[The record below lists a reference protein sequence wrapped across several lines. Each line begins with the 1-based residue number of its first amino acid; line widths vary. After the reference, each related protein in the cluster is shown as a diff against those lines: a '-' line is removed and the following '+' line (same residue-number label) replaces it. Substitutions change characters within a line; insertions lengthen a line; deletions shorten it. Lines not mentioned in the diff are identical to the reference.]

1 MMKHCLAIVALLQN
15 SLSAHDCDVCS
26 DANQISIN
34 YKNHWNFDK
43 DELCYAGSTTGDDH
57 FWVCKGEAIRNEF
70 KCPLKEKGQPDRLK
84 FDTFLKTCIWES
96 QYDQGNQLCINYAT
110 GSDAGDDTT
119 NDVGVRIY
127 LSNGWKWD
135 VNLPSA
141 TLTLGNNAQ
150 ICADFANSGV
160 YHAPSVDHIASV
172 YVYKTLAAQTWGA
185 TSFFVSMKNVD
196 YHYRLADFT
205 DSEKLNLSLLSD
217 DGCDK
222 TTTNAGTDSDMC
234 EVTSWW

>member
-1 MMKHCLAIVALLQN
+1 M
-15 SLSAHDCDVCS
+15 
-26 DANQISIN
+26 
-34 YKNHWNFDK
+34 
-43 DELCYAGSTTGDDH
+43 G
-57 FWVCKGEAIRNEF
+57 
-70 KCPLKEKGQPDRLK
+70 
-84 FDTFLKTCIWES
+84 
-96 QYDQGNQLCINYAT
+96 
-110 GSDAGDDTT
+110 
-119 NDVGVRIY
+119 
-127 LSNGWKWD
+127 
-135 VNLPSA
+135 SA